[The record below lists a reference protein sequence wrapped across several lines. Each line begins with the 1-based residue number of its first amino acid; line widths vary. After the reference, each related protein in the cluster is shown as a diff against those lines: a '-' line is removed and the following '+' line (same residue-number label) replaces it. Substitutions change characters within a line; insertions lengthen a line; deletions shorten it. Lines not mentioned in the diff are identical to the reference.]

1 MVQESV
7 DARVLSA
14 EAAVLDLGGLVFLQ
28 RCSTQAST
36 SPRQHQGRIDNL
48 SKGRSGLGNVLPPAL
63 LKLPIAICPRNFCKY
78 DALAEAADNPLWDE
92 VGICSEY
99 AFQPGQESGG
109 REYVL
114 SPGVEAA
121 VMLQNL
127 LDIEC
132 GGWANTFG

>member
-14 EAAVLDLGGLVFLQ
+14 EAAALDLGGLVILR
-28 RCSTQAST
+28 RCLTQAAA
-36 SPRQHQGRIDNL
+36 SPRQHQRQLDSLGKGQCGLDNI
-48 SKGRSGLGNVLPPAL
+48 LPPAL